1 MALSITREC
10 MLYED
15 CVNKG
20 MKIFSYED
28 MHDVISF
35 DRGVLCSY
43 NYNEKMGEDE
53 KKRKLMTAKYIMEYL
68 YNDCGYVV
76 ANDGCSVMCIRECI
90 YDDTIGKKRNIL
102 DLEYSSM
109 IVVALIYHIV
119 NELYYH
125 GDNIVYIAVTGDPE
139 MSFLNW
145 VEKIPLT
152 GHVKI
157 ELTPK
162 S

>member
-1 MALSITREC
+1 MALSITRER

-15 CVNKG
+15 CINKG
-20 MKIFSYED
+20 IKIFSYED
-28 MHDVISF
+28 MHEVISF

-76 ANDGCSVMCIRECI
+76 ANDGCSVMYVRGYQ

-102 DLEYSSM
+102 VLEYSSM
-109 IVVALIYHIV
+109 LVVALILSLIHI
-119 NELYYH
+119 
-125 GDNIVYIAVTGDPE
+125 
-139 MSFLNW
+139 
-145 VEKIPLT
+145 
-152 GHVKI
+152 
-157 ELTPK
+157 
-162 S
+162 